1 MLSNFPII
9 ILIVLLLNTAFAQ
22 KLPTRNLEYKE
33 KIEQLMRAQ
42 DMQGTIVVYD
52 ASNNIYYSNDF
63 ALAEKGNL
71 PASTFKIVN
80 TIIALETQVLTD
92 ENTIMRWDGKKRR
105 FDFWEKD
112 MTVREAFHASCLPC
126 YQEVARKIGVKRMRT
141 YLKRLQYPHMEVDE
155 NTIDNFWIKGPSRIS
170 PLEQILFLQRF
181 YSRQLP
187 ISAQT
192 YDKMISIFEK
202 EKNDNYRYF
211 GKTGWSDDNNWNNGW
226 FVGIVD
232 KGGKVYYFA
241 LNVEPIDQA
250 NTSKFTAG
258 REWVTREVLKLLQI
272 H

>member
-1 MLSNFPII
+1 
-9 ILIVLLLNTAFAQ
+9 
-22 KLPTRNLEYKE
+22 
-33 KIEQLMRAQ
+33 
-42 DMQGTIVVYD
+42 
-52 ASNNIYYSNDF
+52 
-63 ALAEKGNL
+63 
-71 PASTFKIVN
+71 
-80 TIIALETQVLTD
+80 
-92 ENTIMRWDGKKRR
+92 
-105 FDFWEKD
+105 
-112 MTVREAFHASCLPC
+112 
-126 YQEVARKIGVKRMRT
+126 
-141 YLKRLQYPHMEVDE
+141 MEVDE